1 MKKVIILCLCGV
13 VLGFM
18 SINSVSA
25 QKESEKKVA
34 TPRMQQITAKEI
46 KLDRNYDGKIDRI
59 EVYNEEGRVIRIEV
73 DTTNDGKMNEWI
85 YLKDGVRSKAESDVN
100 GDGKPDSFLKY
111 DKKGVV
117 IKSESDTTGDGKVDE
132 WGYYKDGN
140 LTKAEKDTNA
150 DGKPD
155 TWIKY

>member
-1 MKKVIILCLCGV
+1 MKKVLIACLCGV
-13 VLGFM
+13 VFGFM
-18 SINSVSA
+18 SIGSVSA
-25 QKESEKKVA
+25 LQESEKKSA
-34 TPRMQQITAKEI
+34 SPRVQQITAKEI

-59 EVYNEEGRVIRIEV
+59 EIYNTKGKIVKIEA

-85 YLKDGVRSKAESDVN
+85 YLKDGVRSKAERDVN
-100 GDGKPDSFLKY
+100 GDGTPDSFLKY

-132 WGYYKDGN
+132 WGYYKDGT

-155 TWIKY
+155 TWVKY